1 MFPSFTGSD
10 FTEVKWE
17 ESFKALIAYK
27 AEFGDC
33 LVPLRFTYQGLNLGR
48 WVFTQRRTKEILSAE
63 RIKRL
68 DDLGFVWVPHAQ
80 QWEKNYNALVA
91 YKAEFGDCLVP
102 QGLTYQG
109 TKLGSC
115 VGTQRKTKEKL
126 SSERIQRIDDLGF
139 VWRVR

>member
-17 ESFKALIAYK
+17 ESFKALI
-27 AEFGDC
+27 
-33 LVPLRFTYQGLNLGR
+33 
-48 WVFTQRRTKEILSAE
+48 
-63 RIKRL
+63 
-68 DDLGFVWVPHAQ
+68 
-80 QWEKNYNALVA
+80 A

-126 SSERIQRIDDLGF
+126 SSERIQRLDDLGF